1 MNLLMKMKR
10 MVPLIL
16 ELNNDRTTRS
26 KSFEYMTK
34 LIGSTPNNTG
44 RLSPEIVVP
53 SKDFEVLKI

>member
-1 MNLLMKMKR
+1 

-16 ELNNDRTTRS
+16 ELNNDRTARS

>member
-1 MNLLMKMKR
+1 

-34 LIGSTPNNTG
+34 LIGSTPNNAG
-44 RLSPEIVVP
+44 RLNPEIAVP
-53 SKDFEVLKI
+53 SKHFEDLKI